1 MTTKTPIDE
10 LFMRVEVTSD
20 NLATFSKILSV
31 FKNYHFNPTMIKD
44 FELALDGN
52 NLPVD
57 NNISYNEADI
67 LKAKPIIDSMCST
80 MEQKLYP
87 TQLELKEREIINE
100 NARLVVDEKNQFLS
114 DFSTL
119 FLELED
125 ECIERRNEL
134 ERKNEGKL
142 LENFDY
148 NNKERVSDFFEK
160 EIDVAEKVKAQF
172 FQNLK
177 NKLNEGFKAVHT
189 AEEVLKNPTATLNE
203 RQTAV
208 KKVHECDHIIGDMLM
223 GAQQTLSGNV
233 MASLNDERG
242 GKSRYSYEFCN
253 GLVQYVMS
261 DVVLLSDVNKY
272 GKESEQLYEEFNLHY
287 SDDLDLDKE
296 RDFYDPSLD
305 DKTNENE
312 YDDDDDIFYG
322 SSPRI

>member
-52 NLPVD
+52 NLPVN

-87 TQLELKEREIINE
+87 TQLELKEREILNE

-148 NNKERVSDFFEK
+148 NNKGKASDFFEK

-272 GKESEQLYEEFNLHY
+272 GKESEQLYEEFNQHY
-287 SDDLDLDKE
+287 SDEVDLDKA

-305 DKTNENE
+305 DKSMIYSMVPRHE
-312 YDDDDDIFYG
+312 YDNNHC
-322 SSPRI
+322 

>member
-1 MTTKTPIDE
+1 MTTKTPINE

-20 NLATFSKILSV
+20 NLATFSKILSAL
-31 FKNYHFNPTMIKD
+31 KKYHFNTAMIRD
-44 FELALDGN
+44 LELALAGN
-52 NLPVD
+52 NSPVD
-57 NNISYNEADI
+57 DNISYNEVDI
-67 LKAKPIIDSMCST
+67 LKAKPVIDSMCSM

-87 TQLELKEREIINE
+87 TQRELKLREILDE
-100 NARLVVDEKNQFLS
+100 NAMLVVEENNQFLR

-125 ECIERRNEL
+125 ECIELRNEA
-134 ERKNEGKL
+134 ERKNEEKL

-148 NNKERVSDFFEK
+148 NNKESVSDFFEK
-160 EIDVAEKVKAQF
+160 EINIAEKVKAQF
-172 FQNLK
+172 FENLK
-177 NKLNEGFKAVHT
+177 NRLNEGFKAVRV

-203 RQTAV
+203 RKAAV
-208 KKVHECDHIIGDMLM
+208 KKVHECDHIIGDMLI
-223 GAQQTLSGNV
+223 GAQQTLSDNV
-233 MASLNDERG
+233 MTSLNDERG
-242 GKSRYSYEFCN
+242 RKSRYSYDFCD

-261 DVVLLSDVNKY
+261 DVVLLLDVKKY